1 MEESGLVVKGI
12 SETIKNKTKEQKG
25 TFLPML
31 LGTLAANLLA
41 RVLKRKGL
49 IRAGERVMRA
59 VENF

>member
-1 MEESGLVVKGI
+1 MLVKGI

-31 LGTLAANLLA
+31 LGTLAANSLG

-49 IRAGERVMRA
+49 IRAGKRVMKA
-59 VENF
+59 GENF